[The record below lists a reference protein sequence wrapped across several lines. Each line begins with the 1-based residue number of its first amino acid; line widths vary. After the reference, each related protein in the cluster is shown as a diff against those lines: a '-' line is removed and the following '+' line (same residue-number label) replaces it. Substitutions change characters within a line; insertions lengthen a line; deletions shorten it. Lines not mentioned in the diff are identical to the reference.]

1 LCYAATNI
9 LHDVPKHKPVC
20 CLLLL
25 LLLQDY
31 GLGAGF
37 FSLGARLFAAA
48 ADSSSS
54 SS

>member
-1 LCYAATNI
+1 VLPAC
-9 LHDVPKHKPVC
+9 LLLL
-20 CLLLL
+20 LLLL

-37 FSLGARLFAAA
+37 FSLGARLIAAA

-54 SS
+54 S